1 MYTPSHVLCTI
12 QYISFSPQ
20 IKFIFLSLSYGHVE
34 GGNLYVLA
42 NALQHLHSMIITM
55 NVTARYVMVRGVQHH
70 YEGHWK
76 GWALKNKTCLG
87 PEMGKSKANAIWAQ
101 KS

>member
-20 IKFIFLSLSYGHVE
+20 IKFIFLSLSSGHGE

-42 NALQHLHSMIITM
+42 NALQHLHSMIITI
-55 NVTARYVMVRGVQHH
+55 NVLVRYITVLRRAASLQ
-70 YEGHWK
+70 
-76 GWALKNKTCLG
+76 ALKGVGTENQDSFG
-87 PEMGKSKANAIWAQ
+87 P
-101 KS
+101 